1 MTFDYVKELLE
12 NDFKTRNQIV
22 LNDNN
27 NISDVSQD
35 GSILCEVSSEGFGP
49 WIKETSCP
57 IEFTCLNVK
66 FVLDQK
72 YCIGQLYLFKHFDLK
87 GDFEYQMKLFYTDP
101 VSSQQ
106 KLLHILSYKIY

>member
-12 NDFKTRNQIV
+12 NDFKTRNQLV

-57 IEFTCLNVK
+57 TEFTSLNVK